1 MSSRLTVIFYII
13 LCLEA
18 GLVLTFLP
26 WVHPFGLGD
35 WGDNFFLLYAS
46 QKIGLRGFQHIIS
59 SGWVRGAVTGLGLLN
74 LCMAFWEIANFRRT
88 VRDLQAQGHRPAPAP
103 RAESSAEPRP
113 DFSAE
118 PPAGPSAETPFSS
131 SDPSP
136 AADDLRTPA
145 PGDLPRHERRNDG

>member
-46 QKIGLRGFQHIIS
+46 QKIGLRGFQHFIS

-88 VRDLQAQGHRPAPAP
+88 VRDLQAQEQRPP
-103 RAESSAEPRP
+103 AEPRT
-113 DFSAE
+113 E
-118 PPAGPSAETPFSS
+118 LHAETR
-131 SDPSP
+131 SDLSAPSFEETH
-136 AADDLRTPA
+136 AADVNDVRTQT
-145 PGDLPRHERRNDG
+145 PGDLSRHERRNDG